1 MDEINIAFFSWQE
14 LASYAGALAMVTVIT
29 QLTKNVRV
37 LKKIP
42 TQLWSY
48 IVALAVLFPAYFFT
62 GKLSIEN
69 GFLIPF
75 NAVLITLAANG
86 GFEAVKK
93 IFKQR

>member
-1 MDEINIAFFSWQE
+1 MEGINIAFFSWQE
-14 LASYAGALAMVTVIT
+14 LASCAGALAMVTVIT
-29 QLTKNVRV
+29 QVTKNWGF

-48 IVALAVLFPAYFFT
+48 TVALVVLFPAYFFA
-62 GKLSIEN
+62 GQLSVES

-86 GFEAVKK
+86 GFEAVRKM
-93 IFKQR
+93 FEQR